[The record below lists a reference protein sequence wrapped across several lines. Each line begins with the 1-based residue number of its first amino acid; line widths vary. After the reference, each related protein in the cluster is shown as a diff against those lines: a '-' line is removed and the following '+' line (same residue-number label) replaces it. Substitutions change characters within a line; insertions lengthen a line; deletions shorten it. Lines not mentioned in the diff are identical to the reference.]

1 MDVVAVA
8 VFDYA
13 SNEDGTLQGAGN
25 GQTQHLLLYM
35 AAPSWGRG
43 GGCSNGSESG
53 RKMTECERFVDVRG
67 AGVIIPDTADFPT
80 QPEQSNKY
88 I

>member
-13 SNEDGTLQGAGN
+13 SNEDGTLRGAGN

-43 GGCSNGSESG
+43 EGVQTDQNQE
-53 RKMTECERFVDVRG
+53 ER
-67 AGVIIPDTADFPT
+67 
-80 QPEQSNKY
+80 
-88 I
+88 

>member
-1 MDVVAVA
+1 MVRPNICS
-8 VFDYA
+8 F
-13 SNEDGTLQGAGN
+13 TW
-25 GQTQHLLLYM
+25 QHHH
-35 AAPSWGRG
+35 GGGG

-53 RKMTECERFVDVRG
+53 RKMTECDRFVDVRG
-67 AGVIIPDTADFPT
+67 AGVIIPDAADFPT